1 MKKYLINGAMAL
13 IVGGFI
19 VSCSHD
25 DISQPATVDQMTKS
39 FDEMF
44 TELYGPIAPN
54 HNWGFATVGV
64 SEEANDLTED
74 PMLTRANTRSNM
86 VISGDPFTKY
96 ENTDRYYKSAI
107 PSTAKTPNVD
117 VNTLQGYTELKFEN
131 GTFGIHCWQGSRDIY
146 VNGIVTMNV
155 DNTNSLNQARIY
167 LLPNSTL
174 HFNMSAYINNLE
186 IYVANGATLNYNAE
200 QLYKQTGGGIIF
212 NHGTLNVPD
221 NFEINQDA
229 IVYNEGTING
239 KNITS
244 KPGDGH
250 PSYFYNYGDLK
261 LKGDM
266 ELNSCANFFNEGVVN
281 VAGKTTATQANIWWI
296 NKGHYTTGTLE
307 FSAHNETFYNYC
319 NLIVKGNTAFKDG
332 KFHLM
337 DNSYTETGTAV
348 FGRCC
353 RVS

>member
-1 MKKYLINGAMAL
+1 MKKYLFNGAMAL

-117 VNTLQGYTELKFEN
+117 VNTLQ
-131 GTFGIHCWQGSRDIY
+131 
-146 VNGIVTMNV
+146 
-155 DNTNSLNQARIY
+155 
-167 LLPNSTL
+167 
-174 HFNMSAYINNLE
+174 
-186 IYVANGATLNYNAE
+186 
-200 QLYKQTGGGIIF
+200 
-212 NHGTLNVPD
+212 
-221 NFEINQDA
+221 
-229 IVYNEGTING
+229 
-239 KNITS
+239 
-244 KPGDGH
+244 
-250 PSYFYNYGDLK
+250 
-261 LKGDM
+261 
-266 ELNSCANFFNEGVVN
+266 
-281 VAGKTTATQANIWWI
+281 
-296 NKGHYTTGTLE
+296 
-307 FSAHNETFYNYC
+307 
-319 NLIVKGNTAFKDG
+319 
-332 KFHLM
+332 
-337 DNSYTETGTAV
+337 
-348 FGRCC
+348 
-353 RVS
+353 